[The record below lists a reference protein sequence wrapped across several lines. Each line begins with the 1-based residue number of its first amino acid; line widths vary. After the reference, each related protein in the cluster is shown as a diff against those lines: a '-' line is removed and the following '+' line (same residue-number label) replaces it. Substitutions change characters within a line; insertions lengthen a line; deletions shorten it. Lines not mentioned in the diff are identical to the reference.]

1 MDAIK
6 RIHEFERFGSVL
18 GLERMEILLAKLGN
32 PHRDL
37 KAIHVAGTNGKG
49 SVCRYLYEALQ
60 ENGYRVGL
68 YISPFIRRFNER
80 IQFDGQEISD
90 EDLESCSRKVLEKAE
105 EMVREGADSPTEFEV
120 VTAIAFLYFAEK
132 KADFVILEVGLGGR
146 GDSTNVV
153 EKPLISIITSIS
165 YDHMDRLGSTLEEIA
180 GEKAGIIKDGV
191 PVVSN
196 VDQREAAAVIARIA
210 YQKGC
215 VL

>member
-1 MDAIK
+1 
-6 RIHEFERFGSVL
+6 
-18 GLERMEILLAKLGN
+18 
-32 PHRDL
+32 
-37 KAIHVAGTNGKG
+37 
-49 SVCRYLYEALQ
+49 
-60 ENGYRVGL
+60 
-68 YISPFIRRFNER
+68 
-80 IQFDGQEISD
+80 
-90 EDLESCSRKVLEKAE
+90 
-105 EMVREGADSPTEFEV
+105 MVREGADSPTEFEV

-165 YDHMDRLGSTLEEIA
+165 SITWIA
-180 GEKAGIIKDGV
+180 WAAPWKKSRGEKAGIIKDGV

-215 VL
+215 VLYDATKLR